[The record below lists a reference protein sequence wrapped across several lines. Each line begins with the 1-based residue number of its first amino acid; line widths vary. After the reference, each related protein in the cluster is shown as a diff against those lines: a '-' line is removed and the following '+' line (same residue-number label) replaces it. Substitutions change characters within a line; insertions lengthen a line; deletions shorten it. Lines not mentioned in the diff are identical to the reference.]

1 MTFLYSYLKTSRECV
16 KINNM
21 QSTFEI
27 ILSRIPQRSLWSM
40 LVSIFLNNLFLF
52 IKKSDLCN
60 FADDSTIPAICKDLH
75 HLIHILIEQSENA
88 IAWFHNNNMI
98 VNPGKFQPLILI

>member
-1 MTFLYSYLKTSRECV
+1 
-16 KINNM
+16 
-21 QSTFEI
+21 
-27 ILSRIPQRSLWSM
+27 M
-40 LVSIFLNNLFLF
+40 LVNIFLNNLFLF

-75 HLIHILIEQSENA
+75 HLIHILIEQPENA
-88 IAWFHNNNMI
+88 ITWFHNNNMI